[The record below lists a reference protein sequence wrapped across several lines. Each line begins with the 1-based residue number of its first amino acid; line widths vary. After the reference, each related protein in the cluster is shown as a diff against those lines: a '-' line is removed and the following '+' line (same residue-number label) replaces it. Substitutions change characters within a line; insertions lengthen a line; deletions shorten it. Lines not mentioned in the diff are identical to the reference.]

1 MMLAPQVTG
10 NNVQSA
16 TATYRLI
23 KKIKDERFE
32 EEALHE
38 YHLILHIGVRDFQ
51 VLVIADDKRVLLLED
66 YVLPEISSAE
76 ILQQTL
82 DEIVEAHAVV
92 KAGFWKNITLCFK
105 TQKFVQVPAALFS
118 PESMHEYLLFNAQ
131 IDPTKES
138 VLKIEHPGNET
149 VTVFA
154 VRTELLNWLLSLYP
168 NKKPIIAH
176 QSAALIEGVLSVAS
190 SKDPAPLYVY
200 IDRFKLHI
208 LACQKGKL
216 LYYNQFVINH
226 FQDYVKYIM
235 LVMKS
240 LKMDQR
246 TSEVKLWGYIGKN
259 SPHYHEFYKFINN
272 VSFGD
277 RPKALIFGYM
287 FDEVQEHNFFDLYSI
302 YLLGK

>member
-1 MMLAPQVTG
+1 M
-10 NNVQSA
+10 QSA

-76 ILQQTL
+76 VLQQTL
-82 DEIVEAHAVV
+82 DEIVEAHAVL
-92 KAGFWKNITLCFK
+92 KAGFWKNVTLCFK
-105 TQKFVQVPAALFS
+105 TQKFVQVPAALFT

-131 IDPTKES
+131 VDPAKES

-154 VRTELLNWLLSLYP
+154 VRRELLNWLLSLYP
-168 NKKPIIAH
+168 DRKPMVVH
-176 QSAALIEGVLSVAS
+176 QSAALIEGVLSMTS

-277 RPKALIFGYM
+277 RPKALSFGYM
-287 FDEVQEHNFFDLYSI
+287 FDEVQEHSFFDLFSI